1 MISHSDHFDH
11 SEVWSKISTFFC
23 STSWYM
29 PKAAHFSHCGVSSK
43 MCIPLMPWAIT
54 NNSDHSSQTP
64 ASSAYIACLHATPI
78 ETSREKQYVISIWKI
93 VLLKKNTPQTQWF
106 SHLPQLFM
114 TLWHIIY
121 PICGQTHMTF
131 LKFPRCS
138 EPLACSKRW
147 PQLYILV
154 YLEKTHL
161 DVF

>member
-93 VLLKKNTPQTQWF
+93 VLLKKIPPKHNDFLIFPNCSWPFDISYTPFVDKPTWHFWNFQGVPNLLHALKGGPSYIFWF
-106 SHLPQLFM
+106 
-114 TLWHIIY
+114 I
-121 PICGQTHMTF
+121 
-131 LKFPRCS
+131 
-138 EPLACSKRW
+138 
-147 PQLYILV
+147 
-154 YLEKTHL
+154 
-161 DVF
+161 